1 MIRGRSL
8 ISLYEATLD
17 LDSACSWHSGDK
29 CLSQAGKSSSNFL
42 ISLGPPTPAPTKQV
56 WEV

>member
-1 MIRGRSL
+1 MIRGHSP
-8 ISLYEATLD
+8 ISLCEATLD
-17 LDSACSWHSGDK
+17 LNLACSWHSGEK
-29 CLSQAGKSSSNFL
+29 CLSQAVRSSSNFL

>member
-1 MIRGRSL
+1 MIRGHSL

-17 LDSACSWHSGDK
+17 LDLAWSWRSREM
-29 CLSQAGKSSSNFL
+29 CLSQAVKSSSNFL
-42 ISLGPPTPAPTKQV
+42 IPLGPPTPAPTKQV